1 MGIRLTIRHYRCVNP
16 RPVDARLRRPER
28 LSIVGAGYIGLPT
41 AAGFADV
48 GYEVTCVD
56 INQEKISELQSGR
69 VALHEPGLEQLVQHG
84 LRTRR
89 LRFSTDLASAA
100 RESSIV
106 FVCVPTPQADDGSA
120 DLSFVEAVVAQL
132 ARVVRPGTILVTRS
146 TVPVGTAS
154 RLREIIG
161 RNDVHVAANPEF
173 LREGSAV
180 RDFLHPDRVLIGA
193 VEPQVQRRL
202 AELYDVFDAP
212 VVVADIATAELTKHA
227 ANAFLATR
235 LSFVNS
241 MANICEAAGADVHEM
256 MRVLGMDPRIG
267 PKFLAAGPGWGG
279 SCLPKDTRALAHVAR
294 ELGEAF
300 TQLESTVASNEQ
312 QFDRVVSRL
321 AQHLE
326 GGCAGRRIAVW
337 GLAFKAGTND
347 LRDSPSVSVCRRLLA
362 AGASITAYDPAVNAT
377 AVASLGV
384 DYAETSIGACFG
396 ADALVVLTEW
406 SEFAKVEPAS
416 VASAMSGKVVFDT
429 RNVLDANRWTDAG
442 LTLLRVGRGS
452 PDPLNDAASANA
464 A

>member
-1 MGIRLTIRHYRCVNP
+1 MTP
-16 RPVDARLRRPER
+16 RPTDERLRRPER
-28 LSIVGAGYIGLPT
+28 ITVVGAGYIGLPT

-56 INQEKISELQSGR
+56 SNADKIAQLRAGR
-69 VALHEPGLEQLVQHG
+69 VALHEPDLEQLVQDG

-89 LRFSTDLASAA
+89 LNFTTELVATA

-120 DLSFVEAVVAQL
+120 DLSFVGSVVAEL
-132 ARVVRPGTILVTRS
+132 GRFVRPGTIVVTRS
-146 TVPVGTAS
+146 TVPVGTAEW
-154 RLREIIG
+154 LRTLLG

-180 RDFLHPDRVLIGA
+180 RDFLHPDRILIGA
-193 VEPQVQRRL
+193 TEPQVQRRL
-202 AELYDVFDAP
+202 ADLYGIFDAP
-212 VVVADIATAELTKHA
+212 VIVTDIPTAELTKHA

-256 MRVLGMDPRIG
+256 MRVLGLDPRIG

-294 ELGEAF
+294 QLGEPF
-300 TQLESTVASNEQ
+300 SQLESTVASNER

-321 AQHLE
+321 DQHLE
-326 GGCAGRRIAVW
+326 GGCSGKRIAVW

-362 AGASITAYDPAVNAT
+362 VGASITAYDPAVSGA
-377 AVASLGV
+377 AARSLGV

-406 SEFAKVEPAS
+406 AEFSRVEAS
-416 VASAMSGKVVFDT
+416 AIASAMSGSVVFDT
-429 RNVLDANRWTDAG
+429 RNVLDANVWTSAG
-442 LTLLRVGRGS
+442 LTVLRVGRGS
-452 PDPLNDAASANA
+452 PDPLNDAATANA